1 MCSRYQF
8 IPSDHGPLKTIAARA
23 GRWSGGDVTPGSM
36 APVLVADGMRV
47 TVRLQSW
54 GIPLPGGKRAINA
67 RAETVCKRT
76 LFQKDIL
83 LRRCVVPATG
93 FYEWDSQKH
102 RYLFQMEGQQEV
114 YLAGIY
120 DEERCFAILT
130 TVPNA
135 SVQPIHDRMP
145 LLLTEQQIRPWLMD
159 ADQAL
164 RLLGQ
169 TPPLLKRTCE
179 DGQLSFFP

>member
-8 IPSDHGPLKTIAARA
+8 IPPEHGPLKTIAAKA
-23 GRWSGGDVTPGSM
+23 GRWSGGDVVPGAV
-36 APVLVADGMRV
+36 APVLTAEGENI

-67 RAETVCKRT
+67 RAETVCKRP
-76 LFQKDIL
+76 LFQRDIL
-83 LRRCVVPATG
+83 LRRCVVPTTG

-102 RYLFQMEGQQEV
+102 RYFFRLEEKQAV

-120 DEERCFAILT
+120 NEDGCFAVLT
-130 TVPNA
+130 TAPNP

-145 LLLTEQQIRPWLMD
+145 LLLAEEQIRPWLTD
-159 ADQAL
+159 ADRAL
-164 RLLGQ
+164 HLLGQ
-169 TPPLLKRTCE
+169 TPPLLNRTCE